1 MIAKNLK
8 KIQCPLCIELRCG
21 RNSILR
27 HLIAVHNCDMKE
39 LEELDNKYCLE

>member
-27 HLIAVHNCDMKE
+27 HLITVHNQN
-39 LEELDNKYCLE
+39 LEQLNQLDDKYCLV